1 MTATALVSGKLAKA
15 QERKVSKNGKPY
27 GVANVRVGAGDATT
41 WWRVMVFDAD
51 EVDRL
56 MELSAGETVSASGSF
71 NAETYV
77 SKKDGSTK
85 IGFTLLADA
94 VLTALRAA
102 GGPTT
107 LGWLKAR
114 PGLGDR
120 PEAAIFTLALSQ
132 RLRFVDK
139 TRPIDDAFALA
150 LPGEAT

>member
-15 QERKVSKNGKPY
+15 PERKVSKSSGKLY
-27 GVANVRVGAGDATT
+27 GVANVRVGAGDAVT

-77 SKKDGSTK
+77 SKKDGGVK

-94 VLTALRAA
+94 VLTPRKHKRA
-102 GGPTT
+102 
-107 LGWLKAR
+107 KADMGR
-114 PGLGDR
+114 AN
-120 PEAAIFTLALSQ
+120 AA
-132 RLRFVDK
+132 
-139 TRPIDDAFALA
+139 
-150 LPGEAT
+150 